1 MLLTGAL
8 TSPTNCTNS
17 SSHDRFQAFL
27 HSCPNQW
34 CFEHLLHLNNIDA
47 AAQAIANGTA
57 IAVSDG
63 SFKDGHSTTSFIITT
78 LERTFSIRGDV
89 ISPGDSAIPEAY

>member
-1 MLLTGAL
+1 MLLTSAS
-8 TSPTNCTNS
+8 TSPINCTNP

-34 CFEHLLHLNNIDA
+34 CFKHLLHLNDINA
-47 AAQAIANGTA
+47 AAQAIANGTV

-63 SFKDGHSTTSFIITT
+63 SFKDGHGTTSFIITT
-78 LERTFSIRGDV
+78 IKHTFSI
-89 ISPGDSAIPEAY
+89 